1 MTLRVP
7 GSRGSKYQVVLDIY
21 YKPKGKQGT
30 PPATI
35 ISINFLFWVKNKATR
50 DNEEVIF
57 ASLDLDVTK
66 QATIKYFFNTE
77 MAGIAQ
83 NSERTANSALAHS
96 RIPPRSPPPPSSPL
110 PLRASASSKSSTLK
124 HRYQVLDPNY
134 QLVVSD

>member
-77 MAGIAQ
+77 W
-83 NSERTANSALAHS
+83 
-96 RIPPRSPPPPSSPL
+96 P
-110 PLRASASSKSSTLK
+110 
-124 HRYQVLDPNY
+124 V
-134 QLVVSD
+134 